1 MGASSVT
8 QRPWPKQ
15 AFNFAFFFFAYYAYL
30 GAFTPYVSLY
40 FASKG
45 MDAAEIG
52 ILMSLMQITR
62 IFGPTLWGWVA
73 DHSERR
79 ARVLRITAFAALT
92 TFVGLFFGSTFMQF
106 FVVMVLL
113 NGCTSAQAP
122 LSEALMLSEM
132 HGDLTHYG
140 RLRLWGSVGFIV
152 AVTAGGKL
160 LDQIGVAHM
169 PWLAWGLLTLVL
181 IASLRLR
188 ESPHA
193 QEHREHP
200 SVMKLLMRR
209 EVISF
214 FSSTMMMVAAHSALY
229 VFYSLYLA
237 QIGYSKTVIG
247 LMWSLGVIAEIV
259 FFYFQAPIFRRFGV
273 KPLMLISIALAVARF
288 AVIGAFPQSLALL
301 LFAQVL
307 HAATFAAHHSSSVLT
322 MQRWFSGP
330 LQASGQALY
339 FSISYGVGGSLG
351 GMLLSMFW
359 RDTDGHAV
367 FYAAAIM
374 AAIGFFAALLS
385 FHWQN
390 NISDTQKVSV

>member
-1 MGASSVT
+1 VA
-8 QRPWPKQ
+8 QRSWPEQ
-15 AFNFAFFFFAYYAYL
+15 AFNFAFFFFGYYAYL

-40 FASKG
+40 FANKG

-79 ARVLRITAFAALT
+79 VRVLRITAFSALGA
-92 TFVGLFFGSTFMQF
+92 FVGLFFGNSFAQF

-140 RLRLWGSVGFIV
+140 RLRLWGSVGFIF
-152 AVTAGGKL
+152 AVTVGGKL

-169 PWLAWGLLTLVL
+169 PWLAWALLGLVL

-193 QEHREHP
+193 QVHRERP
-200 SVMKLLMRR
+200 SVMKLLKRR

-214 FSSTMMMVAAHSALY
+214 FTSTMMMVASHSALY

-259 FFYFQAPIFRRFGV
+259 FFYFQAPFFRRFGA
-273 KPLMLISIALAVARF
+273 KTLMLVSLAIAVVRF
-288 AVIGAFPQSLALL
+288 AMIGACAQSLSLL
-301 LFAQVL
+301 LFAQIL
-307 HAATFAAHHSSSVLT
+307 HAATFATHHSSSVLT

-339 FSISYGVGGSLG
+339 FSISYGIGGSLG

-359 RDTDGHAV
+359 HDNDGHAV
-367 FYAAAIM
+367 FYAASAM
-374 AAIGFFAALLS
+374 AAIGLLAALLS

-390 NISDTQKVSV
+390 NINDTNDTQKVSA